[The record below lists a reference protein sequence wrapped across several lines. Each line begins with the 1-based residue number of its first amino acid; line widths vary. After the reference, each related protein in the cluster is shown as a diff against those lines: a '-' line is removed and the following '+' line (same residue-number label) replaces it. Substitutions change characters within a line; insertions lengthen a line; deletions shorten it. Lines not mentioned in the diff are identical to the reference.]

1 MIDLNDRDVM
11 SSTEAARRWHKADDY
26 VRQMFRKS
34 PEKFLEGTIRK
45 FGKQLVVTR
54 RGMEQV
60 TGLSEAEAAENLSSR
75 TISTP
80 ASRLASF
87 SLFKDRQVGNYD
99 NKSSVNEN
107 L

>member
-34 PEKFLEGTIRK
+34 PEKFPEGTIRK

-54 RGMEQV
+54 RGNG
-60 TGLSEAEAAENLSSR
+60 TSNWTIRSR
-75 TISTP
+75 SRGESFITNYIHPSFTP
-80 ASRLASF
+80 CQF
-87 SLFKDRQVGNYD
+87 FII
-99 NKSSVNEN
+99 
-107 L
+107 